1 MHLLRPPP
9 HLHIKEPELL
19 QLPGRPAGGLMSVPP
34 PPLLRYSH
42 GVSPHQG
49 DFVADDGDEGGA
61 SPPALQPPRP
71 GDQAAPLCCRQA
83 RPSYQ
88 VNPSCRESQENQA
101 SARLKPDGFAP
112 QVQRV
117 VVGQHGGAAGGSA
130 EPSPESAGGG
140 GGGGGSS
147 HCEHPGSSDVFQEE
161 SAERGSDCSAPAGQ
175 WWSWCSA
182 GSGPGPAAGMLWRRV
197 GSVLP
202 RCSAPTHTVHG
213 RVLLAEVNLRLYG
226 THKHNA
232 LQPEPINLSTF

>member
-9 HLHIKEPELL
+9 HLHIKEPELP
-19 QLPGRPAGGLMSVPP
+19 QLPGRPAGGLMSLPS
-34 PPLLRYSH
+34 PPLRYGH

-88 VNPSCRESQENQA
+88 VNPSRRESQENQA

-117 VVGQHGGAAGGSA
+117 VVGQHSGAAGGSA
-130 EPSPESAGGG
+130 GPSPESAGGG
-140 GGGGGSS
+140 GGGSS
-147 HCEHPGSSDVFQEE
+147 HGEHPGSSAVFQEE

-175 WWSWCSA
+175 WWSWCSSA

-232 LQPEPINLSTF
+232 LQPQAY